1 MKVRMDVKRRRF
13 LKTAALGGAAAA
25 ASVASSFPA
34 PAIAQ
39 DKREWKMVTSWPKGL
54 PGVGTGAERLAQR
67 ITDMSGGRLT
77 VKVYAAGEIVPALE
91 CFSAVAEGKAEL
103 GHDASYYHI
112 GKHRQAPF
120 FTAVPFGLTANEMS
134 GWVNY
139 GGGQALWDELYGG
152 FGLKPFLAGNT
163 GTQMLGWYRKELKS
177 ADDYKGLK
185 VRMPGLGGEV
195 VKRLGATVV
204 GLPGG
209 EIFQALQN
217 GTVDAAE
224 WVGPYNDQALGLNQ
238 VAEYY
243 YGPGFQEPSAAL
255 ELLVNKK
262 LFEELPKD
270 LQAIVAG
277 AAQAAYEDQWAE
289 YSLRNGEALANL
301 IAKGTKVSRVPNELM
316 VAMGNASGEL
326 LAEER
331 DKADAIGK
339 KIFESYLKYR
349 APLSAYTRIGEQA
362 MTNARALAYKYVE

>member
-1 MKVRMDVKRRRF
+1 MKGPIDAKRRRF
-13 LKTAALGGAAAA
+13 LASAAVGAAAA
-25 ASVASSFPA
+25 ATAFPA

-54 PGVGTGAERLAQR
+54 PGVGTGAERIAQR
-67 ITDMSGGRLT
+67 ITEMSDGRLT
-77 VKVYAAGEIVPALE
+77 VKVYAAGEIVPPLE
-91 CFSAVAEGKAEL
+91 CFSAVAEGKAEM

-120 FTAVPFGLTANEMS
+120 FTTVPFGLTANELS
-134 GWVNY
+134 AWIHF
-139 GGGQALWDELYGG
+139 GGGQELWDELYAG

-163 GTQMLGWYRKELKS
+163 GTQMLGWYRKELKT
-177 ADDYKGLK
+177 AEDYQGLK
-185 VRMPGLGGEV
+185 VRMAGLGAEV

-204 GLPGG
+204 TVPGG

-243 YGPGFQEPSAAL
+243 YGPGFQEPSAGL
-255 ELLVNKK
+255 ELIVNKT
-262 LFEELPKD
+262 LYDELPRD
-270 LQAIVAG
+270 LKQIVAV
-277 AAQAAYEDQWAE
+277 AAQAAHDDLWAE
-289 YSLRNGEALANL
+289 YTLRNGEALANL
-301 IAKGTKVSRVPNELM
+301 ISKGTKVARVPNELM
-316 VAMGNASGEL
+316 VAMGTASGEV

-339 KIFESYLKYR
+339 KIFESFLKAR
-349 APLSAYTRIGEQA
+349 GPASAYTRIGEQA
-362 MTNARALAYKYVE
+362 MANARALAYKYIE